1 MTKLAITGVTGNL
14 GRFLVKGLSGKG
26 LQVRHLA
33 RRPEPANQFAGAI
46 IMKAAYDKRPETLEA
61 LQGIDVLFMVS
72 GHESPTRDQEHK
84 DFIATAKKAG
94 VRHIIYTS
102 FMNPRQDA
110 TFTLAHDHAQTEA
123 FIKELGLTYTFLRD
137 NFYSDLFLDIAEQ
150 SGKLRGPAGNGKVSS
165 ITRADVA
172 EVALTIL
179 ENPQAWENQVLEL
192 TGPKALSM
200 EQMAELLSKHLGKE
214 ISYYPEDVSEAYE
227 WRKQWPAEDWQY
239 DAWVTTYTA
248 IAKDELSKVSGDVE
262 RVLGRPAKSFEDL
275 LKSR

>member
-1 MTKLAITGVTGNL
+1 MKKLAITGVTGKL
-14 GRFLVKGLSGKG
+14 GGFLAKGLSDQG
-26 LQVRHLA
+26 LEVRHLA
-33 RRPEPANQFAGAI
+33 RRPEVAPQLMGAS
-46 IMKAAYDKRPETLEA
+46 IMKTTYDKSPETLEA
-61 LQGIDVLFMVS
+61 LEGIDVLFMVS
-72 GHESPTRDQEHK
+72 GHESLTRLQEHK
-84 DFIATAKKAG
+84 DFIKTAQKAG

-102 FMNPRQDA
+102 FMNPTPQA
-110 TFTLAHDHAQTEA
+110 TFTLAHDHGHTES
-123 FIKELGLTYTFLRD
+123 FIKEFGMTYTFLRD
-137 NFYSDLFLDIAEQ
+137 NFYSDLFLEIAEQ
-150 SGKLRGPAGNGKVSS
+150 SGQLRGPAGNGRVSS
-165 ITRADVA
+165 VTRTDVA

-192 TGPKALSM
+192 TGPEALSM
-200 EQMAELLSKHLGKE
+200 EQMAKILSKHFEKE
-214 ISYYPEDVSEAYE
+214 ISYYAEELSEAYE